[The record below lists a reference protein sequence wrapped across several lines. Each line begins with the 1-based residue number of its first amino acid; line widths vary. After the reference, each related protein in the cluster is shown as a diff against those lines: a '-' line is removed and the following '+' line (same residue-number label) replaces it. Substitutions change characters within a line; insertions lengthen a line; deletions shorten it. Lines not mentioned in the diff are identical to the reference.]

1 MIRLSEL
8 KAEFSKLNLLSKHE
22 RMLELCGLL
31 TSYLSESKITPII
44 VGGLSVEIYTRNH
57 YTTQDIDLISDGRAQ
72 IDSLLTEELGFKR
85 EGRVW
90 YHEKLELSLEIPGNF
105 LEGNLEKVIQME
117 LDSGREVSVIGI
129 EDLIIHRLES
139 AIVSQSA
146 HPEWTEDY
154 EWAERMFF
162 IHKEDDQIM
171 DIEYLMRKAKETKT
185 DQLINEWLKK

>member
-105 LEGNLEKVIQME
+105 
-117 LDSGREVSVIGI
+117 
-129 EDLIIHRLES
+129 
-139 AIVSQSA
+139 
-146 HPEWTEDY
+146 
-154 EWAERMFF
+154 
-162 IHKEDDQIM
+162 
-171 DIEYLMRKAKETKT
+171 
-185 DQLINEWLKK
+185 